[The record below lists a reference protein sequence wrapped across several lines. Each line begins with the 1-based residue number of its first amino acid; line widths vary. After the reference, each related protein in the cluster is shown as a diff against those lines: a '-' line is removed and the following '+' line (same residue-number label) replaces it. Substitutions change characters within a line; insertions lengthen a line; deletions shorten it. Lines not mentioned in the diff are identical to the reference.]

1 MPDVISRLLEQLD
14 RERLTE
20 AEFARRIS
28 ESIQTV
34 HNWKH
39 PRRRKIPVRKLV
51 QIAEVLNTTTD
62 WLLTGHDPCSATL
75 QVAESNG
82 TKYVIDRQALP
93 AEFIQAF
100 ARLDNDMRE
109 RIIFITIALA
119 TKPKRATGTGN

>member
-14 RERLTE
+14 RERLSE
-20 AEFARRIS
+20 AEFARRIG

-34 HNWKH
+34 HNWKKRH
-39 PRRRKIPVRKLV
+39 NIPSPKLPRAAQTI
-51 QIAEVLNTTTD
+51 NTTTD
-62 WLLTGHDPCSATL
+62 WLLTGRDPCPATL
-75 QVAESNG
+75 QVAEPNG
-82 TKYVIDRQALP
+82 EKYVIDRQALP